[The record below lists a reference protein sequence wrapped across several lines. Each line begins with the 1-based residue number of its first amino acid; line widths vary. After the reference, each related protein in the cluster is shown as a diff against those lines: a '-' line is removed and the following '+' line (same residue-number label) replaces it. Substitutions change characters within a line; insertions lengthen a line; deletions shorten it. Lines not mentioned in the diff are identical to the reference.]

1 MAGSARG
8 HAAWSDLPAMSV
20 SLPALR
26 RAQTE
31 AILQTVAE
39 GNCCAV
45 HGLSN
50 TGKSP
55 LLRSLAEPEN
65 QARFAEFAGRP
76 GALIYVDCNRVVELS
91 APGFYE
97 VVLRSLLEYIQ
108 DPHTPPSIGPDLLGL
123 MHDYHTRITSGTPF
137 QASLAFN
144 SALADLAT
152 RMNLSLVLLLDEF
165 DEIYAALEGRT
176 LLNLRALK
184 DHSRDRLA
192 YVTATVRPLA
202 ESRAPG
208 DNEFAEL
215 FAGYSMA
222 LGLLAP
228 EDAQRVIEHLGGAA
242 LPPAVTE
249 TVLLLA
255 GGHFGLLTALTQAA
269 LREAHSNHAP
279 AVGRAAAHLTIQQ
292 GLDRD
297 VTARAEC
304 LKLWNQLR
312 PEEQA
317 ALSSLVTNPE
327 EGLSLPERERL
338 GNLGL
343 LVAAPGGV
351 TDGGQG
357 QARLF
362 SELFAAFVRHQSA
375 LPSQAGQGV
384 LVDEDAGEVWVDGAK
399 VTILTD
405 LEYRLMRLL
414 AQRRDRLTTKDM
426 IVEAVWGGEY
436 LDRVDDARIEK
447 LVSRLRA
454 KVEPDPAK
462 PRYLLTQRGR
472 GYKLASQAQ
481 EEAKDE
487 GPAPAVGQV

>member
-1 MAGSARG
+1 
-8 HAAWSDLPAMSV
+8 MSV

-26 RAQTE
+26 QTQIE
-31 AILQTVAE
+31 AILRTVAE
-39 GNCCAV
+39 GNCLAV

-55 LLRSLAEPEN
+55 LLRDLALPEN
-65 QARFAEFAGRP
+65 QARYAEYAGRP

-91 APGFYE
+91 ATGFYE

-108 DPHTPPSIGPDLLGL
+108 DPHTPPSPAPDLLGL
-123 MHDYHTRITSGTPF
+123 MHDYHSRITSGTPF

-144 SALADLAT
+144 SALADLGA
-152 RMNLSLVLLLDEF
+152 RMNLGLVLLLDEF
-165 DEIYAALEGRT
+165 DETYAALEDRT

-184 DHSRDRLA
+184 DHARDRLA

-202 ESRAPG
+202 ESRPPG

-215 FAGYSMA
+215 FAGNSLA
-222 LGLLAP
+222 LGMLAP
-228 EDAQRVIEHLGGAA
+228 EDAQRIIGRLGGAA
-242 LPPAVTE
+242 LPPQLSQAV
-249 TVLLLA
+249 LHLA

-269 LREAHSNHAP
+269 VRETHGNPAP
-279 AVGRAAAHLTIQQ
+279 AAAHLAS
-292 GLDRD
+292 D

-312 PEEQA
+312 PEEQG
-317 ALSSLVTNPE
+317 ALVSLVTNPE
-327 EGLSLPERERL
+327 EGLSAPDRERL
-338 GNLGL
+338 VNLGL
-343 LVAAPGGV
+343 LAGEAGSAGGELV
-351 TDGGQG
+351 
-357 QARLF
+357 F
-362 SELFAAFVRHQSA
+362 SELFANFVRHQSA
-375 LPSQAGQGV
+375 LPSQAGLGV
-384 LVDEDAGEVWVDGAK
+384 VVDEDAGEVWVDGAK

-414 AQRRDRLTTKDM
+414 FQRRDRLTTKDM

-454 KVEPDPAK
+454 KIEPDPAK

-472 GYKLASQAQ
+472 GYKLASQPATD
-481 EEAKDE
+481 ESKDE
-487 GPAPAVGQV
+487 G

>member
-26 RAQTE
+26 LAETE
-31 AILQTVAE
+31 AILHTVAE

-65 QARFAEFAGRP
+65 QTRFAELAGRA

-108 DPHTPPSIGPDLLGL
+108 DPHTPPSIAPDLLGL
-123 MHDYHTRITSGTPF
+123 MHDYHTRITAGTPF

-184 DHSRDRLA
+184 DHSRERLA

-202 ESRAPG
+202 DSRTPG

-228 EDAQRVIEHLGGAA
+228 EDARRVIEHLGGAA
-242 LPPAVTE
+242 LPPDVTE
-249 TVLLLA
+249 TVLRLA

-269 LREAHSNHAP
+269 LRAAHSNHAP
-279 AVGRAAAHLTIQQ
+279 AHLTIQQ
-292 GLDRD
+292 WLERD

-312 PEEQA
+312 PEEQG

-327 EGLSLPERERL
+327 EGLSLPDRERL
-338 GNLGL
+338 ANLDL
-343 LVAAPGGV
+343 LVAAP
-351 TDGGQG
+351 DGG

-362 SELFAAFVRHQSA
+362 SEFFTNFVRHQSA

-405 LEYRLMRLL
+405 LEYRLMRRL

-454 KVEPDPAK
+454 KVEPDPAR

-472 GYKLASQAQ
+472 GYKLASQAT

-487 GPAPAVGQV
+487 GPLRETKDEG

>member
-1 MAGSARG
+1 
-8 HAAWSDLPAMSV
+8 MSV

-26 RAQTE
+26 QSQVE
-31 AILQTVAE
+31 SILHTVAE

-55 LLRSLAEPEN
+55 LLRTLALPEN
-65 QARFAEFAGRP
+65 QARLAEYAGVP

-91 APGFYE
+91 ATGFYE

-108 DPHTPPSIGPDLLGL
+108 DPHTPPSMQPELAGL
-123 MHDYHTRITSGTPF
+123 MHDYHNRITAGTPF

-144 SALADLAT
+144 SALADLGA
-152 RMNLSLVLLLDEF
+152 RLNLSLVLLLDEF
-165 DEIYAALEGRT
+165 DEIYAVLEDRT

-184 DHSRDRLA
+184 DHARDRLA

-202 ESRAPG
+202 ESRVPG

-215 FAGYSMA
+215 FAGNSLS

-228 EDAQRVIEHLGGAA
+228 EDALRVLDRLGGAGLAAEWRELA
-242 LPPAVTE
+242 LH
-249 TVLLLA
+249 LS
-255 GGHFGLLTALTQAA
+255 GGHFGLLMALTQAA
-269 LREAHSNHAP
+269 VRETHNQHTP
-279 AVGRAAAHLTIQQ
+279 AAARLAS
-292 GLDRD
+292 D

-312 PEEQA
+312 PEEQG
-317 ALSSLVTNPE
+317 ALTSLVINPE
-327 EGLSLPERERL
+327 EGLSQPDLERL
-338 GNLGL
+338 RSLEL
-343 LVAAPGGV
+343 LVEAPDGAPSGV
-351 TDGGQG
+351 
-357 QARLF
+357 RLF
-362 SELFAAFVRHQSA
+362 SELFANFVRHQSA
-375 LPSQAGQGV
+375 LPSQTGQGV
-384 LVDEDAGEVWVDGAK
+384 VVDEDAGEVWVDGAK

-414 AQRRDRLTTKDM
+414 FQRRDRLTTKDM

-454 KVEPDPAK
+454 KIEPDPAK

-472 GYKLASQAQ
+472 GYKLSSQPAN
-481 EEAKDE
+481 EEKDE
-487 GPAPAVGQV
+487 L

>member
-1 MAGSARG
+1 
-8 HAAWSDLPAMSV
+8 MSV

-26 RAQTE
+26 QAQIE
-31 AILQTVAE
+31 AILRTVAE
-39 GNCCAV
+39 GNCCAI

-55 LLRSLAEPEN
+55 LLRSLALPEN
-65 QARFAEFAGRP
+65 QARFAELAGRA

-97 VVLRSLLEYIQ
+97 IVLRSLLEYIQ
-108 DPHTPPSIGPDLLGL
+108 DPRTPPSIAPDLLGL

-152 RMNLSLVLLLDEF
+152 HMNLSLVLLLDEF
-165 DEIYAALEGRT
+165 DEIYAALEDRT

-202 ESRAPG
+202 ECRAPG

-228 EDAQRVIEHLGGAA
+228 EDARRVIQHMGGTAW
-242 LPPAVTE
+242 PPALTE
-249 TVLLLA
+249 AVLGLA

-269 LREAHSNHAP
+269 LREAHGNHAP
-279 AVGRAAAHLTIQQ
+279 AAAHLTS
-292 GLDRD
+292 D

-304 LKLWNQLR
+304 LKLWSQLR

-317 ALSSLVTNPE
+317 ALASLVTNPE
-327 EGLSLPERERL
+327 EGLSLPDRERL
-338 GNLGL
+338 AGLGL
-343 LVAAPGGV
+343 LIDAPGSGH
-351 TDGGQG
+351 G

-362 SELFAAFVRHQSA
+362 SELFTSFVRHQSA

-384 LVDEDAGEVWVDGAK
+384 LVDEDAGEVWVDGSK

-414 AQRRDRLTTKDM
+414 FQRRDRLTTKDM

-447 LVSRLRA
+447 LMSRLRA
-454 KVEPDPAK
+454 KIEPDPAK

-472 GYKLASQAQ
+472 GYKLASQAA
-481 EEAKDE
+481 EEPKDE
-487 GPAPAVGQV
+487 L